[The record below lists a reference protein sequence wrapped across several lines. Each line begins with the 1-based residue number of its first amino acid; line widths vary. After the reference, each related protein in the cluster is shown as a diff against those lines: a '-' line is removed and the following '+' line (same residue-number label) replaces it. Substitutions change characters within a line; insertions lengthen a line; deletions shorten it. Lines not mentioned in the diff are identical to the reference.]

1 MKKLIIATCL
11 MSLIAVGC
19 GRSSKDS
26 DSPSDPTPSTEPA
39 KVPAK
44 DPGKAPGTTPGDD
57 NKNPVD
63 GKKDEPKALTCEEQ
77 WKKYVEVNNKDD
89 FSKWS
94 MNSES
99 SFNGNVTKT
108 SSTSKTTVLSSEDK
122 AVKSKSEMEMNG
134 QTFPSEYELTK
145 VQFIEGCKKP
155 AKVLEQGE
163 ESITVKAGTYE
174 TKWTKTETEVAGNKT
189 TSKSW
194 ITALASGDTL
204 LVKSESETKMPN
216 NNYSKSVMELL
227 ETNRD

>member
-1 MKKLIIATCL
+1 
-11 MSLIAVGC
+11 MSLVAMGC

-26 DSPSDPTPSTEPA
+26 DSPASPAPKTEPA
-39 KVPAK
+39 KTPAK
-44 DPGKAPGTTPGDD
+44 DPAKDPAKTPSNTPTGDV
-57 NKNPVD
+57 KNPDD
-63 GKKDEPKALTCEEQ
+63 GKPEEPKALTCEDQ

-99 SFNGNVTKT
+99 SFNGNVTKS

-122 AVKSKSEMEMNG
+122 AVKSKSETVING
-134 QTFPSEYELTK
+134 QTYPSEYELTK
-145 VQFIEGCKKP
+145 VQFIEGCGKP

-163 ESITVKAGTYE
+163 ESITVEAGTYE
-174 TKWTKTETEVAGNKT
+174 TKWTKTETEAAGNKT
-189 TSKSW
+189 TTKSW
-194 ITALASGDTL
+194 IHTLASGDTL

-216 NNYSKSVMELL
+216 NNYTKSLMELV